1 MGGTIHDTAL
11 KREKRMIVNKL
22 PNNLSY
28 QHAVIHLGADS
39 YNIESDA
46 GIAKAIH
53 QDVAVINSDNLNEK
67 YIYSL
72 PGDDI
77 HCGSLVE
84 WMDNKW
90 IVTERDANTT
100 VYTRAKMIQCNHL
113 LRWVGND
120 KKIYEQW
127 CIVEDGTK
135 YLTGELEDR
144 HFIVTR
150 GDSRISVTIGRN
162 DQTARFGRERRF
174 LIDDT
179 ESSMPLA
186 YALTKPLKLYSVFNG
201 EGAYSFVLQEV
212 DTTDDDNREL
222 RIADYYRY
230 FPKTTDVDPQ
240 NRVVVDPDTT
250 DMETGRKVWI

>member
-1 MGGTIHDTAL
+1 MNVWGLYQSRVDAMGGTIRDTAL

-135 YLTGELEDR
+135 LKRRCMRNGLA
-144 HFIVTR
+144 
-150 GDSRISVTIGRN
+150 SRKRLAKRIP
-162 DQTARFGRERRF
+162 
-174 LIDDT
+174 LIAGT
-179 ESSMPLA
+179 P
-186 YALTKPLKLYSVFNG
+186 
-201 EGAYSFVLQEV
+201 
-212 DTTDDDNREL
+212 
-222 RIADYYRY
+222 
-230 FPKTTDVDPQ
+230 
-240 NRVVVDPDTT
+240 
-250 DMETGRKVWI
+250 